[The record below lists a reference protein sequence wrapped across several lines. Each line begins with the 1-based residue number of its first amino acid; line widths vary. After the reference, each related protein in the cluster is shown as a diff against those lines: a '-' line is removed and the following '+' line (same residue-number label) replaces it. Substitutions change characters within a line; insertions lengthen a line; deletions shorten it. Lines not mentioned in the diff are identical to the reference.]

1 MRVRGRWFLAV
12 MAAGVAL
19 VAGCGGPAGPADAT
33 TSDPAGGSIAPS
45 PLVSDVAGSMVT
57 LLRPDARVDCAPSVT
72 ELPGSAVAGI
82 VCLVATEPVASV
94 EVVAFDTV
102 RDAARAYLR
111 TLETAGVRPRSG
123 TCESGKGGD
132 GAWAPGDDP
141 RDVSA
146 DDGVAFKGS
155 YFIPQRYGCFV
166 EDGVAHAI
174 ATCGKHLVE
183 VVGTGRALEPL
194 HTWVWTYAD
203 EIEREEPVP
212 PGICTGS

>member
-1 MRVRGRWFLAV
+1 MLA
-12 MAAGVAL
+12 AA
-19 VAGCGGPAGPADAT
+19 CGGSAGSADPTGSGAT
-33 TSDPAGGSIAPS
+33 SGSIAPV
-45 PLVSDVAGSMVT
+45 PVASDAAGSMVA
-57 LLRPDARVDCAPSVT
+57 LLRADARIACSPST
-72 ELPGSAVAGI
+72 AELPASAVAGI
-82 VCLVATEPVASV
+82 ECLVATDPVASV
-94 EVVAFDTV
+94 EVIAFRNI

-111 TLETAGVRPRSG
+111 TLDGAGVRPRSG
-123 TCESGKGGD
+123 TCEAGKGGD

-141 RDVSA
+141 RDVTA
-146 DDGVAFKGS
+146 DDGVAYKGS

-183 VVGTGRALEPL
+183 IISTGRPLEPL

-203 EIEREEPVP
+203 DTEREEPVP